1 MKDGRTQQR
10 KIRTHHYIHG
20 LLICIATASHTAH
33 SLTVAVF
40 GGSGFIGRR
49 VCRTL
54 VQSDKC
60 DAVISISKS
69 GKPPSYYCSDVDV
82 NNKDGTRWSDVVQWK
97 SFDLDKDWK
106 GDNGDKHEQ
115 IMEQQLE
122 LPPIDAAISCIG
134 NVQPR
139 REWKQLFGLSFDDE
153 RLFYENGIL
162 NQRAINLAK
171 RAGAKRFAFVSV
183 GYETAKC
190 LEGPIEGYIYGKRA
204 AESSAVNAFGE
215 ERTVF
220 VGPSSFVF
228 GGKRFPAFGGVYRAL
243 VESAPA
249 RAYVAGNDF
258 LRNLS
263 VAPLEDW
270 LEKMVFSSPVEV
282 DRVARVL
289 CAGCLGLVDRDRVG
303 PRRQGFYDQEG
314 KAVVYP
320 DALCVDGTFEIEQVD
335 DLVYPSLGIQ
345 RKLSAT
351 AAAAT
356 EPVDLKEGGE
366 PPFEGALIGKRPYLY
381 PFPVIVLFATIF
393 WSIATQQ
400 FVQVS
405 PQ

>member
-1 MKDGRTQQR
+1 MNDRRTQQR
-10 KIRTHHYIHG
+10 KIPTHHLIHR
-20 LLICIATASHTAH
+20 LLIFIAAVPHTAH

-69 GKPPSYYCSDVDV
+69 GKPPSYYCSDDDDDD
-82 NNKDGTRWSDVVQWK
+82 NKDGTRWSDAVQWK

-106 GDNGDKHEQ
+106 EDNGDNREQ
-115 IMEQQLE
+115 IMEQQLK

-153 RLFYENGIL
+153 RLLYENGIL

-171 RAGAKRFAFVSV
+171 RAGAQRFAFVSV
-183 GYETAKC
+183 GYEAAKC

-204 AESSAVNAFGE
+204 AESSAVDAFGE

-270 LEKMVFSSPVEV
+270 LEKMVFSSPVEA

-289 CAGCLGLVDRDRVG
+289 CAGCLGLVDRGMVG

-320 DALCVDGTFEIEQVD
+320 DALCVDGAFEIERVD
-335 DLVYPSLGIQ
+335 GLVYPSLGIQ

-351 AAAAT
+351 AAAVT
-356 EPVDLKEGGE
+356 MPVDLMEGGG
-366 PPFEGALIGKRPYLY
+366 PIFEGALIGKRPYLY

-393 WSIATQQ
+393 W
-400 FVQVS
+400 
-405 PQ
+405 